1 MTAKEEL
8 KEFLENCT
16 DADLAKLNYPITGI
30 ECAKMIIAAG
40 LGGVRTE
47 VHRHRDGR
55 VTIKK
60 IMIQKESPAG
70 RGGAITGCGVGLSL
84 SAAVDEEEL

>member
-8 KEFLENCT
+8 KEFHVNLTPEQET
-16 DADLAKLNYPITGI
+16 KLNSFVTGI

-60 IMIQKESPAG
+60 IMIQKRKPRRKRRSNHG
-70 RGGAITGCGVGLSL
+70 MRRGLITQRRSR
-84 SAAVDEEEL
+84 

>member
-16 DADLAKLNYPITGI
+16 DADLAKLNSPITGI

-47 VHRHRDGR
+47 VHRHKDGR

-60 IMIQKESPAG
+60 IMIQKRKPRRKRRSNHG
-70 RGGAITGCGVGLSL
+70 MRRGLITQRRSR
-84 SAAVDEEEL
+84 

>member
-8 KEFLENCT
+8 REFLKNCT

-30 ECAKMIIAAG
+30 ECAKMIVAAAFG
-40 LGGVRTE
+40 SGRTE
-47 VHRHRDGR
+47 VHRHKDGR

-60 IMIQKESPAG
+60 IMIQKRKPRRKRRSNHGMRRALI
-70 RGGAITGCGVGLSL
+70 RQRS
-84 SAAVDEEEL
+84 SR